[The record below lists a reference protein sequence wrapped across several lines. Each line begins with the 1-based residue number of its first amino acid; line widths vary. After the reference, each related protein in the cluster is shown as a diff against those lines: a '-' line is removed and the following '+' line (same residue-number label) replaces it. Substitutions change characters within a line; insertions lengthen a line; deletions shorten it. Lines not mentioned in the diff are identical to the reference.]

1 MTKPAEVFTPTCRLW
16 FTGKGERVKLPC
28 LSLAIKITDTIYYR
42 LMYFSSAE
50 KVSKITKFVIFF
62 GKKVISTLLLIG
74 SRFVSRKFAIKIL
87 ANWEARVLVYLL
99 ILTVIQY
106 WLVTFNGMSDNR
118 YKSPFHFARSAHRK
132 WKRKR

>member
-1 MTKPAEVFTPTCRLW
+1 MTKPAEVFTPSYRLG

-50 KVSKITKFVIFF
+50 KDSKITKFVIFF

-74 SRFVSRKFAIKIL
+74 SRFVSRKFTIKIL

-99 ILTVIQY
+99 ILTV
-106 WLVTFNGMSDNR
+106 V
-118 YKSPFHFARSAHRK
+118 
-132 WKRKR
+132 